1 MTLVIQSHLPPSG
14 TMTHVMASRKEAQ
27 VPENPARR
35 LWQLFE
41 PLHAVTYFTPEAR
54 AASDAQG
61 LRGFWMG
68 YTAQRIAPLGAV
80 GAAVATAAFFGFHPS
95 RIARALPDAWRYTTP
110 EDALGA
116 RLAGADEALRRLFGQ
131 EVLGSPELVEAAEL
145 AWRAAAGADCTGR
158 VLAAANQALPRPDP
172 AHLALWQAC
181 TTLREHRGDGHVAVL
196 VARGLTPVQAHLIK
210 AAAGEA
216 EAEVL
221 REGRRFD
228 DDAWQAGVAELQEA
242 GLLDAD
248 RGLTAA
254 GRDLHTDLEDATDAA
269 AVSPWRHLG
278 GATDTL
284 ATMLAPLTASVVATT
299 LPVPN
304 AMGLIPDAS

>member
-1 MTLVIQSHLPPSG
+1 MTLVMSG
-14 TMTHVMASRKEAQ
+14 GEEAWMTEA
-27 VPENPARR
+27 PRR
-35 LWQLFE
+35 MWQLFE

-54 AASDAQG
+54 AASDALG

-68 YTAQRIAPLGAV
+68 YAAQRVAPLGPV
-80 GAAVATAAFFGFHPS
+80 GAEIATAAFFGFHPS

-110 EDALGA
+110 GDALDA
-116 RLAGADEALRRLFGQ
+116 RLSGVDGALRRMWGE
-131 EVLGSPELVEAAEL
+131 EVLRSRELVEAAEL
-145 AWRAAAGADCTGR
+145 AWRAATGADCAGR
-158 VLAAANQALPRPDP
+158 VLAAANQALPRPER

-210 AAAGEA
+210 AATGEA

-221 REGRRFD
+221 QEARRFD
-228 DDAWQAGVAELQEA
+228 HESWQGGLAELREA
-242 GLLDAD
+242 GLIEAHH
-248 RGLTAA
+248 RLTVA
-254 GRDLHTDLEDATDAA
+254 GRDLHADVERATDAA
-269 AVSPWRHLG
+269 AASPWRHLG

-284 ATMLAPLTASVVATT
+284 ATLLAPLAASVVATT

-304 AMGLIPDAS
+304 AIGLLPDAT